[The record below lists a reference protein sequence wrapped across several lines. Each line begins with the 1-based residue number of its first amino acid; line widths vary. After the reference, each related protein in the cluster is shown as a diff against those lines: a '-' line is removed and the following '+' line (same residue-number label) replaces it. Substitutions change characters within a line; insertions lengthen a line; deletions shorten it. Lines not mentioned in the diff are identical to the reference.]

1 MQITYM
7 GLSEYFKRCISKA
20 KQEKYVVILSLIARY
35 SDAKEA
41 YDKLEK
47 DWASLNDLTY
57 DKMLVVFSLPR
68 ARSKASF
75 FHTPGKPIYVGK
87 LCPFVEL
94 LNGNG
99 IEDNNGHILREDE
112 GIDWKLKHSQ
122 TITEFV
128 QDFKIPREKIPC
140 LFAYDLNADRQT
152 VIPIYHNTDIY
163 ATIKGVIEE
172 IAEYG
177 RRQCE
182 IEDALEKYAQIEAYY
197 NLYADL
203 ERRSNGGDSKQ
214 NVAIRKVLYGEESF
228 KDMKDT
234 IIDSKIRHDLK
245 RLGQWKR
252 HYMDLF
258 ESETDRKLE
267 YTSLKEKR
275 VEILKEYEKVWEKV
289 KVIPIKDEGGREK
302 ETEEQILCDLLNAC
316 VCLQEDSKY
325 FNELEN
331 PRNDNIRNL
340 LKMAGHDVKDQTRRG
355 LSASGMDAGEIDIL
369 IEEDGH
375 TVTIIEALNLSY
387 VDATKLDEHIDKI
400 YGYDTVGNKF
410 NVILVYVKTRDFADF
425 CKRYYAH
432 IKEHEYVYTLI
443 SSENDIK
450 IGNSEYADL
459 RVMKTIHDRNGC
471 EVSLYHM
478 CLLFREKN

>member
-7 GLSEYFKRCISKA
+7 GLSEYFKRCILKA
-20 KQEKYVVILSLIARY
+20 KKEKYVVILSLIARY

-75 FHTPGKPIYVGK
+75 FHTPGRPIYEGK

-94 LNGNG
+94 INGNG
-99 IEDNNGHILREDE
+99 IEDNNGPILHEDE
-112 GIDWKLKHSQ
+112 RIDWKLRHSQ
-122 TITEFV
+122 AITEFV
-128 QDFKIPREKIPC
+128 RDFNIPREKIPC
-140 LFAYDLNADRQT
+140 LFAYDLKTDRQT
-152 VIPIYHNTDIY
+152 VIPINHNTDIY
-163 ATIKGVIEE
+163 ASIKGVIEK
-172 IAEYG
+172 IVEYG
-177 RRQCE
+177 RRKCE
-182 IEDALEKYAQIEAYY
+182 IDDELKKYAQIEAYY
-197 NLYADL
+197 NLYTDL
-203 ERRSNGGDSKQ
+203 EKLSKEGTTKQ
-214 NVAIRKVLYGEESF
+214 DIAIRKVLYGEKSF
-228 KDMKDT
+228 KEMKEA
-234 IIDSKIRHDLK
+234 IVDSKIRRDLK

-252 HYMDLF
+252 HYVDLF
-258 ESETDRKLE
+258 ESETDMKLE
-267 YTSLKEKR
+267 YASLKEKR
-275 VEILKEYEKVWEKV
+275 EEILKGYEEIWEEMKI
-289 KVIPIKDEGGREK
+289 IPIKNEGGREN
-302 ETEEQILCDLLNAC
+302 EEQILCDLLNAC

-355 LSASGMDAGEIDIL
+355 LSASGVDAGEIDIL
-369 IEEDGH
+369 IEEDRH
-375 TVTIIEALNLSY
+375 TVTIIEAMNLSY
-387 VDATKLDEHIDKI
+387 VDTTRLDEHIDKI

-410 NVILVYVKTRDFADF
+410 NVILVYVKTKDFADF
-425 CKRYYAH
+425 CQRYYAH

-450 IGNSEYADL
+450 IGNLGYSDL
-459 RVMKTIHDRNGC
+459 RVMKTIHDRNGY
-471 EVSLYHM
+471 EVTLYHI
-478 CLLFREKN
+478 CLLFRERD